1 MDIVYMDHHA
11 TTPLDKRVLEEMM
24 PFLTE
29 HFGNAS
35 SSTHPVGRYARK
47 AVEKARGEVAQLIGA
62 EPKEIIFTSGATE
75 SDNLAVKGIARRLHK
90 KGNHIITCAV
100 EHKAILDPCSFL
112 EKSDFETTV
121 LPVDEYGMV
130 DAAAVEAAIRPE
142 TILVSIQAANSEV
155 GTVMPI
161 QEIGAITREKGILFH
176 TDAVQAVGKI
186 PINVDEINAD
196 LLSLSGHKMYG
207 PKGVGA
213 LYIRGKNRVIPL
225 THGGGQERRL
235 RSGTENV
242 PGIVGLG
249 AACRLAGAEM
259 AEESQRLSALRD
271 RLHKGIIGKIDRVYL
286 NGHPEKRLP
295 GNLNLSFDYVEG
307 ESIIMALKGF
317 ALSSGSAC
325 TSALLQASY
334 VLIAMGIEEVM
345 AHCSIRFGLGH
356 SNTEAQV
363 DRLVEELSVALVRL
377 RAMSPLAD

>member
-1 MDIVYMDHHA
+1 V
-11 TTPLDKRVLEEMM
+11 K
-24 PFLTE
+24 
-29 HFGNAS
+29 G
-35 SSTHPVGRYARK
+35 
-47 AVEKARGEVAQLIGA
+47 VAQ
-62 EPKEIIFTSGATE
+62 
-75 SDNLAVKGIARRLHK
+75 RLRK

-100 EHKAILDPCSFL
+100 EHKAILDPCAFL
-112 EKSDFETTV
+112 AKSGFEVTV
-121 LPVDEYGMV
+121 LPVDSYGMV
-130 DAAAVEAAIRPE
+130 TAADVEAAIRPE
-142 TILVSIQAANSEV
+142 TTLISIQAANSEV
-155 GTVMPI
+155 GTIMPI
-161 QEIGAITREKGILFH
+161 EEIGALARKRGIVFH

-186 PINVDEINAD
+186 PIDVERVNAD

-213 LYIRGKNRVIPL
+213 LYVRGKNRVVPL
-225 THGGGQERRL
+225 THGGGQERRM

-249 AACRLAGAEM
+249 AACRLAGEEM
-259 AEESQRLSALRD
+259 DEQSRRLTALRD
-271 RLHKGIIGKIDRVYL
+271 RLHKGIIGNIDGVHL

-325 TSALLQASY
+325 TSESLQASY
-334 VLIAMGIEEVM
+334 VLMALGMEEVM

-356 SNTEAQV
+356 SNTEAHV
-363 DRLVEELSVALVRL
+363 DRLVEELSTAMVRL

>member
-1 MDIVYMDHHA
+1 MEIVYMDHHA
-11 TTPLDKRVLEEMM
+11 TTPLDPRVLEEMM

-35 SSTHPVGRYARK
+35 SSTHAIGRHARK
-47 AVEKARGEVAQLIGA
+47 AVEKARTEVAELIGA

-75 SDNLAVKGIARRLHK
+75 SDNLAVKGVAQRLRK

-100 EHKAILDPCSFL
+100 EHKAILDPCAFL
-112 EKSDFETTV
+112 AKSGFEVTV
-121 LPVDEYGMV
+121 LPVDSYGMV
-130 DAAAVEAAIRPE
+130 TAADVEAAIRPE
-142 TILVSIQAANSEV
+142 TTLISIQAANSEV
-155 GTVMPI
+155 GTIMPI
-161 QEIGAITREKGILFH
+161 EEIGALARKRGIVFH

-186 PINVDEINAD
+186 PIDVERVNAD

-213 LYIRGKNRVIPL
+213 LYVRGKNRVVPL
-225 THGGGQERRL
+225 THGGGQERRM

-249 AACRLAGAEM
+249 AACRLAGEEM
-259 AEESQRLSALRD
+259 DEQSRRLTALRD
-271 RLHKGIIGKIDRVYL
+271 RLHKGIIGNIDGVHL

-325 TSALLQASY
+325 TSESLQASY
-334 VLIAMGIEEVM
+334 VLMALGMEEVM

-356 SNTEAQV
+356 SNTEAHV
-363 DRLVEELSVALVRL
+363 DRLVEELSTAMVRL